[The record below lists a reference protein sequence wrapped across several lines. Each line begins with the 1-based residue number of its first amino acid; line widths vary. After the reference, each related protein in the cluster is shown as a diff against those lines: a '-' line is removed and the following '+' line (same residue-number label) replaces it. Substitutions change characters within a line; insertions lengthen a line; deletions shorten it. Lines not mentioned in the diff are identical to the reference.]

1 MTTTRKRQKY
11 YVRITYAVFTMLKN
25 NAISVTTNVRGGGDG
40 STTAGIKLVCS
51 NVLSALLDRM
61 RQLTITPRMPASRL
75 LLGPTTHLQFLSP
88 NITPQLTPLFVK
100 KKSEPRASLTILDDV
115 YPASSESSLYG
126 SDEEQEDAAQY
137 CRGGYHPIVIGDVFD
152 NRYRVVRK
160 LGWGHF
166 STVWL
171 CCDLETEKYIALKVV
186 KSAPHYTET
195 AIDEIRLLEKIRDAD
210 MHDPNRARIVRMLN
224 HFTVRGVNGVHTCL
238 VFEALGCSLY
248 KLIVKNNY
256 QGLAIQQV
264 KSIIKQVLQGLEYL
278 HTKCHIIHTDI
289 KPENILLVMDNAAT
303 MNQEI
308 DDEIMSLKDMGV
320 EFPDSYISAYEKSSK
335 ETKKSDTSYVSK
347 RTSLEFQSS
356 TSEEDSGGGGGGN
369 ADKTTP
375 GDKISTA
382 ATSLLTAVQKR
393 SFELT
398 GSNDETTMSDN
409 EVVGAAS
416 FGRFRIERRNSKQH
430 NGKFILSEGVTTP
443 TTELNSN
450 TGGNNKKFLQ
460 TQISQKSMSS
470 PLSHSAYQ
478 SAIQNLINNHNVQVK
493 IADLGNACFEN
504 HHFTEDIQT
513 RQYRALEVLLGS
525 PYSYSADI
533 WSTACLAFELA
544 TGDYLFDPHSGD
556 SYTRDEDHLAHIIE
570 LLGNI
575 PPSLI
580 FRGKHGKKYF
590 TSYGSLRNIT
600 KLKPWKLYDVLTE
613 KYEWDPEEA
622 KGFTDFLLPMLD
634 YNPLLRSTAAKS
646 VQHPWLDTVNIS
658 TQSHHHQN
666 KRTSSSNI
674 ENNSV
679 VVDKLV

>member
-493 IADLGNACFEN
+493 IADLGNACFEV
-504 HHFTEDIQT
+504 
-513 RQYRALEVLLGS
+513 R
-525 PYSYSADI
+525 
-533 WSTACLAFELA
+533 
-544 TGDYLFDPHSGD
+544 
-556 SYTRDEDHLAHIIE
+556 
-570 LLGNI
+570 
-575 PPSLI
+575 
-580 FRGKHGKKYF
+580 
-590 TSYGSLRNIT
+590 
-600 KLKPWKLYDVLTE
+600 
-613 KYEWDPEEA
+613 
-622 KGFTDFLLPMLD
+622 
-634 YNPLLRSTAAKS
+634 
-646 VQHPWLDTVNIS
+646 
-658 TQSHHHQN
+658 
-666 KRTSSSNI
+666 
-674 ENNSV
+674 
-679 VVDKLV
+679 